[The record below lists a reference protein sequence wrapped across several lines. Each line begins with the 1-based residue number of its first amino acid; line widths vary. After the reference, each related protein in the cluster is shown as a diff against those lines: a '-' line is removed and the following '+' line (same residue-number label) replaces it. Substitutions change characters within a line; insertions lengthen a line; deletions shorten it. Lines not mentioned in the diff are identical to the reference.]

1 MSSAIGYENED
12 GTVNYVIA
20 AETTLDELLVKYISK
35 RTVPTSLTG
44 ATVPRKTVDDYFST
58 CNQNGVCQN
67 CSSHMH
73 WLILYKL
80 DSTTICK
87 KPGTAGVLIY
97 KS

>member
-12 GTVNYVIA
+12 GSVNYVITG
-20 AETTLDELLVKYISK
+20 ETTLDDLLVKYISK
-35 RTVPTSLTG
+35 RTVP
-44 ATVPRKTVDDYFST
+44 ATAAAAAAAAASPRKTVDDYFST
-58 CNQNGVCQN
+58 CY
-67 CSSHMH
+67 CSCTSQMH

-80 DSTTICK
+80 DNTTICK

>member
-1 MSSAIGYENED
+1 MPSAIGYENED

-20 AETTLDELLVKYISK
+20 AETTLDDLLVKYISK
-35 RTVPTSLTG
+35 RTVP
-44 ATVPRKTVDDYFST
+44 ATTTAATAASPRKTVDDYFST
-58 CNQNGVCQN
+58 CH
-67 CSSHMH
+67 CSCASHMY

-80 DSTTICK
+80 DNTTICK